1 MKFKD
6 FMIVTEEELS
16 ENKDCEKIKEIL
28 INKYKDKNGIIN
40 RGKYS
45 VLNNCCYDTVKEI
58 LFLLGKSPDAVIKL
72 QNEFFLPTIKL
83 YNELSNDDS
92 IY

>member
-28 INKYKDKNGIIN
+28 INKFKVKMVLLLEENILCLII
-40 RGKYS
+40 
-45 VLNNCCYDTVKEI
+45 VVMI
-58 LFLLGKSPDAVIKL
+58 
-72 QNEFFLPTIKL
+72 Q
-83 YNELSNDDS
+83 
-92 IY
+92 

>member
-45 VLNNCCYDTVKEI
+45 VLNNCCYDTVKNFVFTWKI
-58 LFLLGKSPDAVIKL
+58 S
-72 QNEFFLPTIKL
+72 
-83 YNELSNDDS
+83 
-92 IY
+92 